1 MLSERRLN
9 KQQKIGF
16 LREGHLVIQGDFSA
30 GMIADLLEILETNED
45 KSGGE
50 SPSGETSAGAEYS
63 A

>member
-9 KQQKIGF
+9 QQQKIGF

-45 KSGGE
+45 ESGGE
-50 SPSGETSAGAEYS
+50 SPSGETATGVDYPA
-63 A
+63 